1 MNRGLGHALAAFMGS
16 SILGSLTQVMKG
28 KIAAVVLGPAG
39 VGVVN
44 QLTLCFTMFLNTS
57 SLGVPSGI
65 ARNIAVHHKD
75 EDEAAIRAQ
84 LSSSFIFLG
93 AVSLVFSGLGI
104 LLSPQ
109 ISDMLFDDGGERA
122 TLVVLV
128 LLGVPIAVAGLVYR
142 SLLNGTR
149 SVKQQTL
156 ARVRADVLS
165 VAVFVALVV
174 PFGIPGAALGLV
186 SLHLLYL
193 FFITRGAWA
202 AIGELSRPRLR
213 AFRWQA
219 VRMNMGYG
227 VHGFFIGVLT
237 VFSTLLVAR
246 WIITDFGIAQSGIFS
261 VALKVTSVYLGGLY
275 AAAAGYYFAS
285 IARAQT
291 PEELADQIDKAIAL
305 YMVIVPPIIV
315 GLMAGGELIVRVMFS
330 AEFLPVATILLVLLP
345 GDVLRLVAE
354 TIGQAILAR
363 KHLVLSAGIMLAW
376 TVFYMILVKVLMA
389 RYGLIGVAIAYLVSH
404 AGLMVA
410 FLIAGRSILGYLPRR
425 SSAFFVIRGFALVA
439 VTAFAVYEV
448 ESWPIKIAIGVVAT
462 AGWVAVSSF
471 DPQFAAYARKSVD
484 VVLRRRNGGQSGGGS
499 SE

>member
-16 SILGSLTQVMKG
+16 SILGSLTQVLKG
-28 KIAAVVLGPAG
+28 KISALVLGPAG

-44 QLTLCFTMFLNTS
+44 QLTLCFTMFMTTS
-57 SLGVPSGI
+57 SLGVPNGI
-65 ARNIAVHHKD
+65 ARNIAVHQKE
-75 EDEAAIRAQ
+75 EDEVAIRAQ
-84 LSSSFIFLG
+84 LSSSFIFL
-93 AVSLVFSGLGI
+93 AIVSLVLTGLGI
-104 LLSPQ
+104 LLSPL
-109 ISDMLFDDGGERA
+109 ISDMLFGDGGERA

-128 LLGVPIAVAGLVYR
+128 LLGVPVAVAGLVYR

-149 SVKQQTL
+149 SVKQLTF
-156 ARVRADVLS
+156 ARVSADVVS
-165 VAVFVALVV
+165 VALFAALVV

-186 SLHLLYL
+186 SLHVLYL
-193 FFITRGAWA
+193 IFIARGARV
-202 AIGELSRPRLR
+202 AIGDLSRPRWG
-213 AFRWQA
+213 AFSWRA

-227 VHGFFIGVLT
+227 IHGLFIAVIT
-237 VFSTLLVAR
+237 VFPTLLVSR
-246 WIITDFGIAQSGIFS
+246 WIITDFGIAESGIFS

-275 AAAAGYYFAS
+275 AAASGYYFAS

-291 PEELADQIDKAIAL
+291 REELADQIDKAIAL

-315 GLMAGGELIVRVMFS
+315 GLMAGGDLIVRAMFS

-363 KHLVLSAGIMLAW
+363 KHLVLSAALMLAW
-376 TVFYMILVKVLMA
+376 TVCYMILVKVLMA
-389 RYGLIGVAIAYLVSH
+389 RYGLIGVAMAYLVSH

-410 FLIAGRSILGYLPRR
+410 FLIAGKSVLGYLPRT
-425 SSAFFVIRGFALVA
+425 SSAFFVLRGFVLVA

-448 ESWPIKIAIGVVAT
+448 EYWPIKIAIGAVAIVCW
-462 AGWVAVSSF
+462 AAISSL

-484 VVLRRRNGGQSGGGS
+484 VVLRR
-499 SE
+499 